1 MKTRVG
7 IATAA
12 IVTAIAAT
20 PTAHAD
26 EYDFVIDLDGKGIYY
41 SSISTMIDIGK
52 LTCSRLRA
60 GSPETAGAPASAA
73 GYSGNEVGIIVVAAT
88 NNMCPDQ
95 WPTLNAWVGAQ
106 QTPTAAPQTQQLD
119 PPPPPSSNNASL
131 NVATPISRPACDGT
145 GIVVLGSVTTPGQYS
160 EGVKRLLDA
169 NPGASYLRTDQSC
182 PSLRR
187 ATADGNPIY
196 AVYRLA
202 GKSESA
208 VCDAVH
214 AAGGSAYGKWL
225 DSTTAPDFIIP
236 C

>member
-1 MKTRVG
+1 MKTR
-7 IATAA
+7 AA
-12 IVTAIAAT
+12 VAAAAVVTAIAAA
-20 PTAHAD
+20 PAANAD
-26 EYDFVIDLDGKGIYY
+26 EYDFVSDLDGKGIYY

-60 GSPETAGAPASAA
+60 GSPQTAGAPASAA

-95 WPTLNAWVGAQ
+95 WSTLNAWVNAQ
-106 QTPTAAPQTQQLD
+106 QAPTPAPQARPLN
-119 PPPPPSSNNASL
+119 PPPYASSDGEPL
-131 NVATPISRPACDGT
+131 NVSTPISRPPCDGT

-169 NPGASYLRTDQSC
+169 NPGASYLRTNQSC
-182 PSLRR
+182 PSLRQ

-196 AVYRLA
+196 AVYRAA
-202 GKSESA
+202 GNSESA

-214 AAGGSAYGKWL
+214 AAGGGAYGKWL
-225 DSTTAPDFIIP
+225 DNTTAPDFIIP